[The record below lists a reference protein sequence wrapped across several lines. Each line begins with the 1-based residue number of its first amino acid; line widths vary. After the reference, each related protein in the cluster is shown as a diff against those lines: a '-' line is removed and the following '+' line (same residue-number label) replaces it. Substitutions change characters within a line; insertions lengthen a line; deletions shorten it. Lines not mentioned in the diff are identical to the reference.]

1 MIEKKSTEK
10 QSLAPERRGQKPA
23 WWSFR
28 VSTGIT
34 AGVLFPL
41 LARHKF
47 DVSPSRLPA
56 LILTALISLALTLP
70 ARSQRKRFGEFVA
83 ATDLPPP
90 VFIVGHWRSGT
101 TYLHELL
108 ATDRR
113 FLTPTYMQTFATDFF
128 LRWGGL
134 LRRLDAFVPSRRPM
148 DDVAAGWDKPQEDE
162 FGLLA
167 TGARSP
173 YEVMLFPNDRDGPLP
188 YLDIETMAPAEQR
201 AWREAL
207 VTIMRRVVFAAQT
220 DRAELDPETRLLLK
234 SPTHTARIGALHRM
248 FPNARFVHVT
258 RDPFAV
264 FPSTEHLWRRM
275 FQTQSFQRPLFEE
288 ALSLTDFINNSMTE
302 LYRNFDRDVA
312 ALPEGQF
319 AETRYQDLVSDPEGE
334 VQRLHRE
341 LGLPEA
347 DAAALGTH
355 LHQVRDYR
363 PNRFTLDRAA
373 IDAIRSDWQ
382 WYFER
387 FGYDPTGPDA
397 L

>member
-1 MIEKKSTEK
+1 MIENKSTEK
-10 QSLAPERRGQKPA
+10 QSLAPEHRGEKPA

-28 VSTGIT
+28 VSTGIR
-34 AGVLFPL
+34 AAVLFPL
-41 LARHKF
+41 LRRHKF
-47 DVSPSRLPA
+47 AASPSRLPA
-56 LILTALISLALTLP
+56 LFGTTLISLATTWP
-70 ARSQRKRFGEFVA
+70 ARSQRNRFGELVA
-83 ATDLPPP
+83 ATEIPPP

-113 FLTPTYMQTFATDFF
+113 FITPTYLQTFATDLF

-134 LRRLDAFVPSRRPM
+134 LRRLDKFVPSRRPM
-148 DDVAAGWDKPQEDE
+148 DDVATGWDRPQEDE

-173 YEVMLFPNDRDGPLP
+173 YEIMLFPNDRDGALP
-188 YLDIETMAPAEQR
+188 HLDIETMAPVEQQ
-201 AWREAL
+201 AWREAITT
-207 VTIMRRVVFAAQT
+207 VMRRVVFAAKQ
-220 DRAELDPETRLLLK
+220 DQPERDAETNLLLK

-248 FPNARFVHVT
+248 FPDARFIHVT

-275 FQTQSFQRPLFEE
+275 FETQGFQRPRFDGD
-288 ALSLTDFINNSMTE
+288 LSLTEFINKSMAE
-302 LYRNFDRDVA
+302 LYRNFDRDVS

-319 AETRYQDLVSDPEGE
+319 AETRYQDLVRDPEGE
-334 VQRLHRE
+334 IHRLHRE
-341 LGLPEA
+341 LGLPGA
-347 DAAALGTH
+347 NAAALREH

-363 PNRFTLDRAA
+363 PNRFMLDRAA
-373 IDAIRSDWQ
+373 VDSIRNDWQ

-387 FGYDPTGPDA
+387 FGYDPTGPA
-397 L
+397 VA

>member
-1 MIEKKSTEK
+1 MIEKATTEK
-10 QSLAPERRGQKPA
+10 ELDAPGRRGQKPA
-23 WWSFR
+23 WLSFR
-28 VSTGIT
+28 VSSGIKM
-34 AGVLFPL
+34 AVLFRL

-47 DVSPSRLPA
+47 RVSPSRLPA
-56 LILTALISLALTLP
+56 LFLVALFSLTLTFP
-70 ARSQRKRFGEFVA
+70 ARSQRKRFGGLVA

-128 LRWGGL
+128 LRWAGL

-173 YEVMLFPNDRDGPLP
+173 YEIMLFPNDHDGSIPFLNI
-188 YLDIETMAPAEQR
+188 DTMTQDEQR
-201 AWREAL
+201 AWRAAI
-207 VTIMRRVVFAAQT
+207 VTVMKRVVFAAKR
-220 DRAELDPETRLLLK
+220 DVPGLVPDTRLLLK
-234 SPTHTARIGALHRM
+234 SPTHTARIGVLHRM
-248 FPNARFVHVT
+248 FPDARFIHVT

-264 FPSTEHLWRRM
+264 FPSTEHLWHRM
-275 FQTQSFQRPLFEE
+275 FETQAFQRPRFNKDVTS
-288 ALSLTDFINNSMTE
+288 ADFINNSMTE
-302 LYRNFDRDVA
+302 LYRNFDRDVS
-312 ALPEGQF
+312 ALPKGQF
-319 AETRYQDLVSDPEGE
+319 AETRYQDLVADPEGE
-334 VQRLHRE
+334 IQRLHRE
-341 LGLPEA
+341 LGLPGA
-347 DAAALGTH
+347 DATTLGEH
-355 LHQVRDYR
+355 LQQVRDYR
-363 PNRFTLDRAA
+363 PNRFTLGQPQL
-373 IDAIRSDWQ
+373 DAIRTDWQ

-397 L
+397 S